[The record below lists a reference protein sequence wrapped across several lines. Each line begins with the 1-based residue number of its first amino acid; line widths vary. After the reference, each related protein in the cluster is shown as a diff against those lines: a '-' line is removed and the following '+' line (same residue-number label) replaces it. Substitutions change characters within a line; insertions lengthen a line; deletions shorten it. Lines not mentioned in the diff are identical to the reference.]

1 MKNKRKKLDERVK
14 KSAVNN
20 QWMRNVLKSMGY
32 TSVDL
37 VRDLLP
43 STGNFV
49 IDNRDNMVNLA
60 SGIRSNM
67 SPRRLINNQ
76 FKNLPQVKA
85 MDEIMKNMKDDL
97 RTGNFNN
104 VDREMQFDDSGMDFG
119 FGSFDDDDMFGGSLQ
134 FFDEE
139 DGSGVEFSDD
149 NGGNQPTTVIDTMP
163 LARAINSSTQAT
175 VGAIVTAA
183 NQQMAVDNEKLIFD
197 TRAYNAILSGMND
210 INDNLATLVKFNAES
225 TAKYHAASMEF
236 YEQALELLKS
246 SEKKQEELEIENSI
260 NDLYDSRGNV
270 RLKDYLGHVKGN
282 IGKLKDESLELS
294 MIFDNVLD
302 PANLSLIAK
311 NPIGF
316 LTKMS
321 FNKIVPAVTRASLK
335 SMDEALSAVFPAL
348 IAKINTFEDSENVIE
363 DYLYKIFG
371 AKEKYERYVDLDK
384 YEKGAIPWDGEAKK
398 ALTEVIPTYLRRIE
412 SALTGQQERIY
423 DYNKG
428 VFTDIKTLKES
439 YDKEIR
445 EKEVSGYLGTRLKA
459 KDVLAEMGG
468 NFELQ
473 KVFDEMLDEY
483 FSTMTRKGGRINP
496 FIYKD
501 KDGYEVDELFDEFG
515 HWGYDRIDL
524 FRKVFSGL
532 NMNDLVAMAGTE
544 LNESRRNSHKL
555 MNEIRKDPNKFGYST
570 LKNGGYYDENGKL
583 TYTPSNSFLPK
594 DQFGLSQLDYLRDI
608 RRALVNGI
616 IVYPQTYKGEGRPNA
631 DLMRKELR
639 EVVTFHRTQEE
650 DRRRREEEESWNS
663 NFMFDPANIDDLL
676 QLSEEDV
683 KKASDRAYGKPSN
696 SKKGVVS
703 KLTQPVTDAAN
714 AAAFKI
720 LFGGKYKEKVDEDDV
735 ENATGVTSDG
745 KPKQPKPG
753 SGERSGVGSIMDFF
767 SDTLKGVGAFFTG
780 QGYTKAD
787 GTKVPASET
796 GSLIG
801 KFKGW
806 VSGTWDKLT
815 KGESSD
821 GGEGGILGKV
831 SRDFMDGFNKFKI
844 SLFGEAD
851 INNQQESIQEL
862 TKKVKERMP
871 KAIGAGLKTAAIKT
885 FFASQLGALGS
896 IILPGGPL
904 GAALVGMSFSFL
916 KQSETFN
923 KWLFGEKREDGTRMG
938 GVVPQSLIDMIE
950 KNGGAMKKGAL
961 IGGAVG
967 LLPSFFLPGGP
978 VTGAILGTAA
988 GLASKSDAFQE
999 FLYGENFND
1008 KDNRSIMNGK
1018 LGQAFKKLFQR
1029 GKDSD
1034 IDPKLATFLGGTGM
1048 MAGIAQGVGL
1058 LPSFL
1063 LPGGPIMG
1071 AVLGLA
1077 GGIAASSEK
1086 FQKFLFGEKEVDGKR
1101 YGGLFTKI
1109 SNWFD
1114 TSVMTPIKLRM
1125 QEMNDKLYEFLQRK
1139 IIFPIQDA
1147 FAPIKQA
1154 GKFMIED
1161 IKNSIKEG
1169 FNNVTKPIVDAFK
1182 DNFLKPLYDKVKKL
1196 LIDPLARKIKGVF
1209 GMMGKL
1215 IGKIVTLPISML
1227 TGLGNMADRYNRRHV
1242 IRDEKRRR
1250 REEFRN
1256 TIHGEGYDSV
1266 GGFFRGMRNAV
1277 YMSGKEK
1284 DEIIR
1289 EKLPYTNPEEKAK
1302 READLQAKMAE
1313 RATKREEMQKQFEED
1328 MKFGKSSGWKWASK
1342 KQKERHEEQLK
1353 QKEQWMRE
1361 KQTQDIS
1368 EVNETTKAHKSVSEQ
1383 ILDVL
1388 KRIGNA
1394 VDDKL
1399 KDAANKMN
1407 QGVEDAKEK
1416 ASNLKEKAE
1425 ATAQN
1430 VKAVVED
1437 LRAKGQSHADGLD
1450 EVPEDGYIAELHEGE
1465 MVVPKKPAGFLRNM
1479 FGKGMKGITNM
1490 FSKAIDLADD
1500 EEEEEERKDR
1510 SDNDEGLTDL
1520 EMIQEEGKRRKERY
1534 KHVSRKG
1541 VDAVLKERA
1550 EEAKEKEEK
1559 AWRNSILA
1567 AIHGVG
1573 GKLGAGASKG
1583 LDLLSGIGKM
1593 LGNLPDSIWG
1603 ILKALGIGGTL
1614 AAATQVVG
1622 GAAVKEYNEI
1632 ANDYN
1637 DNLIDVMEGEHRV
1650 ERLDADGT
1658 YVYDNQVI
1666 SMGEKLIRPNTWKTL
1681 LKPEKVL
1688 YDKVISP
1695 AVEKGKT
1702 IGGKIR
1708 GKVVDYFNPDITVK
1722 GTTAWGEAYEYSMRN
1737 PDATIGGKLM
1747 GKMSDAGLAVKT
1759 KAKSLLDEFFEMCR
1773 KAMRFV
1779 LDKMAKKFPKIKPA
1793 QIMGSFDDIAS
1804 NLFKNSDGLIAKFGK
1819 KIAVFIGD
1827 VALDVVPVVGQVTEA
1842 CCTIYDVL
1850 SGLTAGNTGNMFGV
1864 PESHVDTEM
1873 RIICSILQGLCKF
1886 SAMAVLWLLNE
1897 ITTSFM
1903 GLDFIQW
1910 FARLIYTHLPVNLG
1924 TKVDVSDQ
1932 LSGVNIDDMSMED
1945 VLSKAGITEAGK
1957 TILFNPDGTMKDW
1970 STLKITPEQLKD
1982 TGISSAE
1989 FQNIARHQYN
1999 LENGTQL
2006 DEAAWND
2013 RQNKTLGM
2021 KIMDSEFGKQIRGI
2035 RTAEDLGLESTAN
2048 VTLLDRYMDS
2058 KAITASTIMNLAG
2071 KITGNEKLKNVTSK
2085 DVLSGY
2091 ANWRNDKITNKISK
2105 GEAEIAERKAKE
2117 ESGQGGWWNKLQLG
2131 WEEWKLKKNKGKMGI
2146 PEEGQLTAQEMR
2158 EKQLNGEKLE
2168 VRTGA
2173 NGKYGVGT
2181 ILGNMNFNGLTSAQE
2196 QQAYDQY
2203 RILSEAGVNSP
2214 GVSFDSYGNLLTGG
2228 AGYGDG
2234 EAFDAEESRLVPV
2247 ENEDGTIS
2255 HFITVPIK
2263 TTTEMEGLS
2272 SKEIL
2277 GPIADYS
2284 GKNTY
2289 SIPQTDEKGNI
2300 ISYTTVN
2307 KRKSGSLWNKI
2318 KSAVGGVFGL
2328 GSGTGSSSSSTV
2340 DNSSS
2345 VTNNTGDT
2353 YTTNNTTEIDT
2364 TPFQPLTDAINSLTE
2379 LNMEDNVD
2387 KDGNVKTGNFLDA
2400 IFHPIDYMNKQL
2412 VKAGVKVYEDTT
2424 GEEVS
2429 PEKVNKA
2436 VNILNIIRNPIG
2448 YLLDVTKG
2456 YFEGNEED
2464 VKAVNTVKE
2473 KTKEAW
2479 ENGKE
2484 WAGDKWN
2491 NVKEWGSEKLEA
2503 GKEWYDKKAQRS
2515 YETAAIMAGDKNA
2528 KANTLSTFIS
2538 GSSDITAAVYNLF
2551 AKEEDEITSGEM
2563 ADFVATFI
2571 NKAIVTPFKMLAN
2584 PVEEKFNEAREAVS
2598 NWVNEKKENIANW
2611 YTEEFKPGLEKS
2623 KESAKKTQQAI
2634 IDDVKATKDR
2644 ISNWY
2649 TENIGKP
2656 LEKSKESAKKTQQA
2670 IFDDVK
2676 ARKDALMDWYKE
2688 KIGDPL
2694 SESKERAKK
2703 TQQAIFDDVKARK
2716 DKIMDWISSEFNK
2729 KIDNIKKTGE
2739 AISGWVKGF
2748 KDKIVELFNKYL
2760 KDPVSDA
2767 LSPVTTAVS
2776 GAWNSFKS
2784 AFEPFAKIFD
2794 AIKGGGSITDI
2805 IKSFGQEGR
2814 ENAGLSGTEGSTRDV
2829 RPKKYRAT
2837 ESDFITPT
2845 NNTTNNTTN
2854 TNTNNKFVFYSQ
2866 SDSRWSNKKL
2876 GNKNMKDSG
2885 CGPTSLAMAISQL
2898 TGEQITPDTIARL
2911 GKEHLPGYSKY
2922 SLFPSVANKLNM
2934 NYNEGYD
2941 EKFIIDNLNNGV
2953 PVILSGRTSEKGT
2966 PYTSEGHVVT
2976 ATRIK
2981 GDSIFINDPRGKAYS
2996 GYYPIKSIL
3005 QGLNKGMTV
3014 SPSNKTDVRGI
3025 SSGQLSNGWNE
3036 REYAGLY
3043 NNQLGVFGDVG
3054 EYEQLGKAG
3063 KTGAEQ
3069 VTMAD
3074 RVLSYARAFLNNTS
3088 KFSYSQPRRL
3098 QIDTNKSSSKGCG
3111 ADCSSFVSHVLSR
3124 AGDVNI
3130 YGTTS
3135 QTFWDSVGTKVDEPQ
3150 IGDVVCQQ
3158 GHVGLYSGDGNYIHM
3173 SGRKAGIKES
3183 KAIQK
3188 GNNKHRGYKRV
3199 LQNPGALVDPTV
3211 PNANT
3216 FLGTVVATKSG
3227 HPVSGSQDVTNT
3239 TEGTTTA
3246 AAADTLG
3253 VFGQMANV
3261 GNNLVSSIFNGKDMF
3276 DPIINNTSPTDGS
3289 TPDIG
3294 DISDTAK
3301 AVWTFFTGKGY
3312 SSQATAG
3319 IMGNLKQESTL
3330 DPNRKQSNGGSGRG
3344 IAQWTNGSDRFKGL
3358 EAHAKSKGKDW
3369 TDLQSQLEWLDME
3382 LNGKDATTKSI
3393 LNKNYGGIE
3402 GFKKATDV
3410 KWAVEAFEKSFE
3422 RASKPMYENRYKYA
3436 NEYYSSLANAGT
3448 GFKMATQ
3455 ADPAGQAETQP
3466 ESMNG
3471 WAYYR
3476 QGDPQWQEDINGK
3489 KIGPSGCGMASH
3501 AMMLTGMFGKK
3512 VTPVTVGK
3520 WARSNNYWNNGMDWQ
3535 MPNAVAKK
3543 LGLTMVDY
3551 KTNVNGLPDNALS
3564 SVKQHLKS
3572 GYPVILSGI
3581 SNSSSSYDTPFT
3593 SGGHIVFAV
3602 GVDGSGNVI
3611 INDPRGPHRTKA
3623 YTDSGIMNKG
3633 IGMRG
3638 YWAFDKPD
3646 GAALPSDWIS
3656 GEFTTNSGNTTDS
3669 TTGTT
3674 AVSAADPL
3682 GVFGQMTNIGNNL
3695 VSSIFN
3701 GKDMFDV
3708 QTIDTTTGDTPN
3720 NGTTGSV
3727 AIDEAL
3733 MLSGTEGFFQAL
3745 SPAATSTYNQYKNIF
3760 PSTILAQAALE
3771 SAWGKSNVAK
3781 KNKNLFGIKWSGENN
3796 PLITVSKGVNC
3807 PGKEQGGARPYN
3819 SYSSFGDSILD
3830 HGWFLNRWSRYKP
3843 TLAATTPEQQITEL
3857 GKSGYAEASTYG
3869 KSLQNMVN
3877 KYNLTKYNPG
3887 AGNGD
3892 AGKGDGKTY
3901 WAKGFGDNAGKGD
3914 SKAKYNGSSGM
3925 KESKAV
3931 TESLNKARTNLEQT
3945 VRKAQS
3951 NMNNNMVN
3959 NTNDD
3964 KVSKAVMDVLC
3975 TIVSELQ
3982 GINSNTAATAKGIS
3996 SIEIV
4001 SANTPVNDTR
4011 QIKQQK
4017 NKPNHSSSNS
4027 GYNLARQIA
4036 SYK

>member
-60 SGIRSNM
+60 NGIRANV

-85 MDEIMKNMKDDL
+85 MDEIMKNIKDDL
-97 RTGNFNN
+97 RSGNFNN
-104 VDREMQFDDSGMDFG
+104 VDREMEFDDSGMDFG
-119 FGSFDDDDMFGGSLQ
+119 FGSFDDDDLFGGSVQ
-134 FFDEE
+134 FFDEDE
-139 DGSGVEFSDD
+139 DGNSDNND
-149 NGGNQPTTVIDTMP
+149 GQPTTFIDTMP

-183 NQQMAVDNEKLIFD
+183 NQQMALDNEKMIFD
-197 TRAYNAILSGMND
+197 TRAYNAMLSGMND

-246 SEKKQEELEIENSI
+246 NEKKQEELEIENSI

-270 RLKDYLGHVKGN
+270 RLKDYLSHVKGN
-282 IGKLKDESLELS
+282 MGKMKDESLELS

-321 FNKIVPAVTRASLK
+321 FNKIVPAITRASLK

-348 IAKINTFEDSENVIE
+348 IARINTFEDSENVIE
-363 DYLYKIFG
+363 DYLYKVFG

-384 YEKGAIPWDGEAKK
+384 YEKGAVPWDGEAKK

-428 VFTDIKTLKES
+428 VFTDIKTLKEN
-439 YDKEIR
+439 YDKEIK

-459 KDVLAEMGG
+459 KEVLSEMGG

-483 FSTMTRKGGRINP
+483 FSGMTKKGSRINP

-501 KDGYEVDELFDEFG
+501 KDGYEVDELFDEFS
-515 HWGYDRIDL
+515 HWGYDRIEL

-532 NMNDLVAMAGTE
+532 SMNDLVNMAGVE
-544 LNESRRNSHKL
+544 LNDSRRNSQKL
-555 MNEIRKDPNKFGYST
+555 MDEIRKDPTKFGYGT
-570 LKNGGYYDENGKL
+570 LNNGGYYDKDGKL

-616 IVYPQTYKGEGRPNA
+616 IVYPQSYKGEGRPNA

-650 DRRRREEEESWNS
+650 DRRRREEEERFNS
-663 NFMFDPANIDDLL
+663 SFMFDPANLDDLL
-676 QLSEEDV
+676 QLSEEDA
-683 KKASDRAYGKPSN
+683 KKASDRAYGKPTN
-696 SKKGVVS
+696 TKKGVIS

-720 LFGGKYKEKVDEDDV
+720 LFGGRYKEDVDENDV
-735 ENATGVTSDG
+735 ENAAGVTSDG
-745 KPKQPKPG
+745 KPVGPKSSG
-753 SGERSGVGSIMDFF
+753 GRSGERSGVGSVLDFF

-780 QGYTKAD
+780 QEYTKSD
-787 GTKVPASET
+787 GTVVPASET
-796 GSLIG
+796 GSIIG

-821 GGEGGILGKV
+821 GGDGGILGKV
-831 SRDFMDGFNKFKI
+831 SRDFMAGFNKFKI

-851 INNQQESIQEL
+851 VNDRQETIQDL

-871 KAIGAGLKTAAIKT
+871 KAIGTGLKTAAIKT
-885 FFASQLGALGS
+885 LFASQLGALGS
-896 IILPGGPL
+896 ILLPGGPL
-904 GAALVGMSFSFL
+904 GAALIGTTVSFV

-923 KWLFGEKREDGTRMG
+923 KWLFGEKAEDGTRTG
-938 GVVPQSLIDMIE
+938 GVIPQSLINMVE
-950 KNGGAMKKGAL
+950 QHGGAMKKGAI
-961 IGGAVG
+961 IGGAIG

-978 VTGAILGTAA
+978 VTGAILGAT
-988 GLASKSDAFQE
+988 GGFLSKSDAFQE
-999 FLYGENFND
+999 FLFGENFKD
-1008 KDNRSIMNGK
+1008 KDNRSVMNGK
-1018 LGQAFKKLFQR
+1018 LGQLFKKMFQR

-1034 IDPKLATFLGGTGM
+1034 IDPKLATFLGGSGLAM
-1048 MAGIAQGVGL
+1048 GIAQGVGL

-1071 AVLGLA
+1071 AILGLT

-1086 FQKFLFGEKEVDGKR
+1086 FQKFLFGEKEIDGKR
-1101 YGGLFTKI
+1101 YGGLLTKV

-1114 TSVMTPIKLRM
+1114 TAVMTPIKMRM
-1125 QEMNDKLYEFLQRK
+1125 QAMNDKLYEFLQRK
-1139 IIFPIQDA
+1139 VIFPIQDA

-1169 FNNVTKPIVDAFK
+1169 FNNITKPITDAFK
-1182 DNFLKPLYDKVKKL
+1182 DNFLKPLYEKVKKL

-1215 IGKIVTLPISML
+1215 IGKIVTLPITML
-1227 TGLGNMADRYNRRHV
+1227 TGIGNMADRYNRRHV

-1266 GGFFRGMRNAV
+1266 GGFFKGMRQAMFMTGN
-1277 YMSGKEK
+1277 EK
-1284 DEIIR
+1284 DAVIR

-1302 READLQAKMAE
+1302 REEELQAKMAE
-1313 RATKREEMQKQFEED
+1313 RAAKREEMQKQFEED

-1388 KRIGNA
+1388 KRIGNV

-1416 ASNLKEKAE
+1416 AGNLKEKAE

-1450 EVPEDGYIAELHEGE
+1450 EVPEDGYLAELHEGE
-1465 MVVPKKPAGFLRNM
+1465 MVVPKKPAGFLRSM
-1479 FGKGMKGITNM
+1479 FGKGMKSVTNM
-1490 FSKAIDLADD
+1490 FSKAIDIADD

-1573 GKLGAGASKG
+1573 SKLGAGASKG

-1593 LGNLPDSIWG
+1593 LGGLPNSIMG
-1603 ILKALGIGGTL
+1603 ILKALGIGGAL
-1614 AAATQVVG
+1614 AALTQVVG
-1622 GAAVKEYNEI
+1622 GAAVKEYSDI
-1632 ANDYN
+1632 ADNYN

-1650 ERLDADGT
+1650 ERLDADGN

-1688 YDKVISP
+1688 YDKVVSP
-1695 AVEKGKT
+1695 VIEKGKT
-1702 IGGKIR
+1702 IGGKVVKGAKEVG
-1708 GKVVDYFNPDITVK
+1708 GKVVDYFNPNLTK
-1722 GTTAWGEAYEYSMRN
+1722 TGKTFLGETYEYTVRN
-1737 PDATIGGKLM
+1737 PNATMGGKAV
-1747 GKMSDAGLAVKT
+1747 GKIADVAGAVKS
-1759 KAKSLLDEFFEMCR
+1759 KATSLFDEFMSMCK
-1773 KAMRFV
+1773 KALKIV
-1779 LDKMAKKFPKIKPA
+1779 ADKMVEKFPKLKSSTIVNSLDNIIPTLAKNA
-1793 QIMGSFDDIAS
+1793 D
-1804 NLFKNSDGLIAKFGK
+1804 NLIGKFGK

-1827 VALDVVPVVGQVTEA
+1827 VALDFVPVVGQVTEA
-1842 CCTIYDVL
+1842 CCTVYDVL
-1850 SGLTAGNTGNMFGV
+1850 SGFTKGNTGNMFGV
-1864 PESHVDTEM
+1864 PENLVDTEM
-1873 RIICSILQGLCKF
+1873 KIICATLQGLCKF

-1910 FARLIYTHLPVNLG
+1910 IARFIYKHLPVNLG
-1924 TKVDVSDQ
+1924 EKVDLTDQ
-1932 LSGVNIDDMSMED
+1932 LSGVNIDNMSMED
-1945 VLSKAGITEAGK
+1945 VLSQAGLTEGGK
-1957 TILFNPDGTMKDW
+1957 NLLFNPDGTMKDW
-1970 STLKITPEQLKD
+1970 STLKVSNKD
-1982 TGISSAE
+1982 LEGTGISATE

-1999 LENGTQL
+1999 LKNGTQL

-2013 RQNKTLGM
+2013 KQNKTLGM

-2035 RTAEDLGLESTAN
+2035 RTAENLGLESTAN
-2048 VTLLDRYMDS
+2048 VTLLDRYING
-2058 KAITASTIMNLAG
+2058 KATMASSIMNLAG
-2071 KITGNEKLKNVTSK
+2071 KITGNEKLKNANAK
-2085 DVLSGY
+2085 DMMAGY
-2091 ANWRNDKITNKISK
+2091 ANWRNTKYENKIAK
-2105 GEAEIAERKAKE
+2105 GEAEIAERKAKQ
-2117 ESGQGGWWNKLQLG
+2117 ESGKGGLWNNLQLK
-2131 WEEWKLKKNKGKMGI
+2131 WEEWKLKKNKGKLGI
-2146 PEEGQLTAQEMR
+2146 PEEGQLTAQQMR
-2158 EKQLNGEKLE
+2158 EKQLNGEKLA

-2173 NGKYGVGT
+2173 NGKYGVNN
-2181 ILGNMNFNGLTSAQE
+2181 ILGNMNFNSLSSAQE
-2196 QQAYDQY
+2196 RQAYDQY

-2234 EAFDAEESRLVPV
+2234 EAFDSEESRLVPV
-2247 ENEDGTIS
+2247 ENEDGTLS

-2277 GPIADYS
+2277 GPITDYS

-2289 SIPQTDEKGNI
+2289 SIPQTDENGNI

-2328 GSGTGSSSSSTV
+2328 GSSSTTGSSSV

-2379 LNMEDNVD
+2379 LNKEDNVD
-2387 KDGNVKTGNFLDA
+2387 AQGNVKEGNILDA

-2412 VKAGVKVYEDTT
+2412 VKAGVNVYENAT
-2424 GEEVS
+2424 GEEVP

-2436 VNILNIIRNPIG
+2436 INILNILRNPIG

-2491 NVKEWGSEKLEA
+2491 NVKEWGSEKLKS
-2503 GKEWYDKKAQRS
+2503 GKEWIDEKYQRS

-2528 KANTLSTFIS
+2528 KANVLSTAIS
-2538 GSSDITAAVYNLF
+2538 GTGTVAAGVYNLF
-2551 AKEEDEITSGEM
+2551 AKESEELTSGEM
-2563 ADFVATFI
+2563 TDAIATFI
-2571 NKAIVTPFKMLAN
+2571 NKAIVTPFKLLSN

-2623 KESAKKTQQAI
+2623 KEGAKKTQQAI
-2634 IDDVKATKDR
+2634 IDDVKATKER

-2656 LEKSKESAKKTQQA
+2656 LEKSTAAAKKTQQA
-2670 IFDDVK
+2670 ILNDVK
-2676 ARKDALMDWYKE
+2676 ARKDA
-2688 KIGDPL
+2688 
-2694 SESKERAKK
+2694 
-2703 TQQAIFDDVKARK
+2703 
-2716 DKIMDWISSEFNK
+2716 IMDWITKEFNK
-2729 KIDNIKKTGE
+2729 KVDNIKKTGE

-2767 LSPVTTAVS
+2767 LSPVTTAIS
-2776 GAWNSFKS
+2776 GAWSSFKS
-2784 AFEPFAKIFD
+2784 AFEPFAKVFD

-2805 IKSFGQEGR
+2805 IKSFGKEGR
-2814 ENAGLSGTEGSTRDV
+2814 ENAGLSGIEGSDSTKDI

-2845 NNTTNNTTN
+2845 TNTTNNTTN

-2866 SDSRWSNKKL
+2866 SDSRWSSKKL
-2876 GNKNMKDSG
+2876 GNKKMKESG

-2941 EKFIIDNLNNGV
+2941 ERFIVDNLNNGI

-3014 SPSNKTDVRGI
+3014 SPSNKTDVKGL
-3025 SSGQLSNGWNE
+3025 SSGQILNGWNG
-3036 REYAGLY
+3036 REYADLY
-3043 NNQLGVFGDVG
+3043 NNQLGIFGDVG

-3063 KTGAEQ
+3063 ETGAEQ

-3074 RVLSYARAFLNNTS
+3074 RVLSYARAFLNNKN

-3135 QTFWDSVGTKVDEPQ
+3135 QTFWDKVGTKVDEPQ
-3150 IGDVVCQQ
+3150 IGDVVCQV

-3173 SGRKAGIKES
+3173 SGRKGGIKES
-3183 KAIQK
+3183 KAIQN

-3227 HPVSGSQDVTNT
+3227 QPVSGSPGTTDTT
-3239 TEGTTTA
+3239 TETA
-3246 AAADTLG
+3246 AAPAVDTMG
-3253 VFGQMANV
+3253 VFGQMSNI

-3276 DPIINNTSPTDGS
+3276 DPIVNSGTTPTNGNV
-3289 TPDIG
+3289 DISN
-3294 DISDTAK
+3294 ISDTAK

-3319 IMGNLKQESTL
+3319 IMGNLKQESSL
-3330 DPNRKQSNGGSGRG
+3330 DPTRKQSGGGPGRG

-3382 LNGKDATTKSI
+3382 LNGKDATTKNK
-3393 LNKNYGGIE
+3393 LNKYYGGLE

-3422 RASKPMYENRYKYA
+3422 RAGKPMYENRYKYA
-3436 NEYYSSLANAGT
+3436 NEYYNSLANAGT

-3466 ESMNG
+3466 ETMNG

-3535 MPNAVAKK
+3535 MPNAIANK

-3551 KTNVNGLPDNALS
+3551 KTNVNGLPDSALS
-3564 SVKQHLKS
+3564 NVKQHLKS
-3572 GYPVILSGI
+3572 GYPVILSGL

-3602 GVDGSGNVI
+3602 GVDGNGNVI

-3638 YWAFDKPD
+3638 YWAFDKPE
-3646 GAALPSDWIS
+3646 GASLPSDWIS
-3656 GEFTTNSGNTTDS
+3656 GDFTATNGTTDNSS
-3669 TTGTT
+3669 TTV
-3674 AVSAADPL
+3674 ASAPAADTL
-3682 GVFGQMTNIGNNL
+3682 GVFSQMTNIGNNL

-3708 QTIDTTTGDTPN
+3708 QTLDTTTGTTPN
-3720 NGTTGSV
+3720 NGNTGSV
-3727 AIDEAL
+3727 NIDENL
-3733 MLSGTEGFFQAL
+3733 MLSGTDGFFQAL
-3745 SPAATSTYNQYKNIF
+3745 APAATSTYNQYKNIF

-3781 KNKNLFGIKWSGENN
+3781 KNKNLFGIKWSGEHN
-3796 PLITVSKGVNC
+3796 PLITVTKGVNC

-3830 HGWFLNRWSRYKP
+3830 HGWFLNKWSRYKP
-3843 TLAATTPEQQITEL
+3843 TLAATTPEQQISEL

-3877 KYNLTKYNPG
+3877 KYNLTKYNTG

-3914 SKAKYNGSSGM
+3914 SKAKYTGSSGM

-3931 TESLNKARTNLEQT
+3931 SDSLNKARASLEQT

-3951 NMNNNMVN
+3951 NIDNTKENNVN
-3959 NTNDD
+3959 DN
-3964 KVSKAVMDVLC
+3964 KVSKAVMDILC

-4011 QIKQQK
+4011 QMKQQK